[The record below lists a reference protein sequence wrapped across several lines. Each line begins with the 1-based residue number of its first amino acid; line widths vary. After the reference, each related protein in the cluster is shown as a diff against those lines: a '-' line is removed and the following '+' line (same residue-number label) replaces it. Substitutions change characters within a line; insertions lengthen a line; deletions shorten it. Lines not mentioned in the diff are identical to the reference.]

1 MFFMRL
7 HKKLPETFGLLAKSI
22 CAESNA
28 HRIDLI
34 FDKTILPKD
43 CERDK
48 RCQNESRYIMYE
60 ITGPE
65 QK

>member
-7 HKKLPETFGLLAKSI
+7 LKELQETFGLLAKSI
-22 CAESNA
+22 LKKVCAVSNA

-34 FDKTILPKD
+34 FDKTILSSIED

-48 RCQNESRYIMYE
+48 DAKI
-60 ITGPE
+60 
-65 QK
+65 